1 MRNRDY
7 RDRPDEHG
15 NIILTQNIKGH
26 RNLPS
31 VTSTQSRVIEHCSN
45 GYGVGRV
52 KEIISSLGKT
62 AYYVVKSHGKVI
74 YQDVKSTITHFC

>member
-1 MRNRDY
+1 MTINAQQRLQRQTRRAWQHHIDTKY
-7 RDRPDEHG
+7 QGR
-15 NIILTQNIKGH
+15 

-52 KEIISSLGKT
+52 KGIISSLEKT
-62 AYYVVKSHGKVI
+62 VYYMVKSHGKVI
-74 YQDVKSTITHFC
+74 CHT